1 MKFAK
6 FVRTPYFTEHLQWQ
20 LLTVSGFQ
28 DATLLK
34 TRFPQRCFS
43 VSFAKFLRTSFER
56 TPPDD
61 FFLCLSVNFEKFSE
75 QLFYKAPL
83 RNFFFHVQ
91 VAEFQAA
98 DTDSEKLFRMCFS
111 SILFKNE

>member
-1 MKFAK
+1 MK
-6 FVRTPYFTEHLQWQ
+6 EHLQM
-20 LLTVSGFQ
+20 
-28 DATLLK
+28 
-34 TRFPQRCFS
+34 
-43 VSFAKFLRTSFER
+43 TSFCVYLWILR
-56 TPPDD
+56 
-61 FFLCLSVNFEKFSE
+61 SFSE

-98 DTDSEKLFRMCFS
+98 DLDSEKLFRMCFS